1 MMQESFCT
9 ISIDELVL
17 ADRVL
22 PARLWAGLRNE
33 EKRMAQQT
41 VNYKCPSCGGP
52 LHFDSASGKLK
63 CDYCLSKYSPDEI
76 ARMYGDKPEPGAE
89 KQKVVFD
96 QTQQADVLSRKE
108 DEIQVGGK
116 WDSST
121 IPADWG
127 EDSANM
133 IAYTCPSCGGAVL
146 AEAST
151 AATSCPYCGNPT
163 IIPEQLSGDRRPQYI
178 IPFKLDQQAAMEAYK
193 KHCKGKIL
201 LPKTFSAQSTVEKLR
216 GIYVPFWLFDS
227 HVSGDYS
234 FLGEI
239 KTSNREGDY
248 IVTRTR
254 QFSIRR
260 SLELGFDRIP
270 TDASRNMPDDM
281 MDSLEPF
288 DYSQMQP
295 FSTSYLPGYL
305 ADRSDVSIE
314 ESSERAKNR
323 AVASAQN
330 IAFMDARKGPYTSV
344 LPFGSNV
351 SFSKGEVHYALLPV
365 YILKVAWNGKNYL
378 YAMNGETGK
387 FVGDLPVDR
396 TRFFALFGGTA
407 GVLFFVFYLIIQM
420 VLGWL

>member
-1 MMQESFCT
+1 
-9 ISIDELVL
+9 
-17 ADRVL
+17 
-22 PARLWAGLRNE
+22 
-33 EKRMAQQT
+33 MAQQT

-63 CDYCLSKYSPDEI
+63 CEYCLSSYPPDEI
-76 ARMYGDKPEPGAE
+76 ARMYGDQSEPGAG
-89 KQKVVFD
+89 KQKVEFD
-96 QTQQADVLSRKE
+96 AEQEADVLRRKE
-108 DEIQVGGK
+108 DEIRVGGK

-133 IAYTCPSCGGAVL
+133 VVYSCPSCGGEIL
-146 AEAST
+146 ADRST
-151 AATSCPYCGNPT
+151 AATSCPYCSNPT
-163 IIPEQLSGDRRPQYI
+163 IIPAQLSGDRRPQYI
-178 IPFKLDQQAAMEAYK
+178 IPFKLDQNAAMEAYK

-201 LPKTFSAQSTVEKLR
+201 LPKTFAQQSTVEKLR

-260 SLELGFDRIP
+260 SLELGFEMIP
-270 TDASRNMPDDM
+270 ADASRNMPDDL

-288 DYSQMQP
+288 DYSQMQT

-314 ESSERAKNR
+314 ESAERAKNR

-344 LPFGSNV
+344 LPFGSQV
-351 SFSKGEVHYALLPV
+351 AFEKGQVHYALLPV
-365 YILKVAWNGKNYL
+365 YILKVAWNGNNYL

-387 FVGDLPVDR
+387 FVGDLPVDKG
-396 TRFFALFGGTA
+396 RFFALFGGSA
-407 GVLFFVFYLIIQM
+407 GALFILFYLIVQLI
-420 VLGWL
+420 LGWL

>member
-1 MMQESFCT
+1 M
-9 ISIDELVL
+9 
-17 ADRVL
+17 
-22 PARLWAGLRNE
+22 AGD
-33 EKRMAQQT
+33 T

-52 LHFDSASGKLK
+52 LHFDSGSGKLK
-63 CDYCLSKYSPDEI
+63 CDYCLSTYKPDEI
-76 ARMYGDKPEPGAE
+76 AAMYGDSPDQSAG
-89 KQKVVFD
+89 KQEIEFD
-96 QTQQADVLSRKE
+96 EESQADVLTRKE
-108 DEIQVGGK
+108 DEVTVGGK
-116 WDSST
+116 WDAST

-133 IAYTCPSCGGAVL
+133 VAYSCPSCGGEIL

-163 IIPEQLSGDRRPQYI
+163 IIPSQISGTMRPQYI
-178 IPFKLDQQAAMEAYK
+178 IPFKLDQKAAEEAYK

-201 LPKTFSAQSTVEKLR
+201 LPKTFASNSTIEKLR

-239 KTSNREGDY
+239 RSSRREGDY

-260 SLELGFDRIP
+260 SLELGFSHIP
-270 TDASRNMPDDM
+270 TDASRNMPDDL
-281 MDSLEPF
+281 MDSLEPY

-295 FSTSYLPGYL
+295 FATSYLPGYL

-314 ESSERAKNR
+314 ESSDRAKDR

-330 IAFMDARKGPYTSV
+330 IAFRDAQKGVYTSV
-344 LPFGSNV
+344 LPFGSSV
-351 SFSKGEVHYALLPV
+351 DFERGQVHYALLPV
-365 YILKVAWNGKNYL
+365 YTLKVNWNGKNYL

-387 FVGDLPVDR
+387 FVGDLPVDKG
-396 TRFFALFGGTA
+396 RFMALFGGSA
-407 GVLFFVFYLIIQM
+407 AVLLVVFYLLVQFI
-420 VLGWL
+420 LGWF

>member
-1 MMQESFCT
+1 MEQ
-9 ISIDELVL
+9 
-17 ADRVL
+17 
-22 PARLWAGLRNE
+22 
-33 EKRMAQQT
+33 KT

-63 CDYCLSKYSPDEI
+63 CDYCLSSYTPDEI
-76 ARMYGDKPEPGAE
+76 AVMYGDKKEKGAG
-89 KQKVVFD
+89 KQEVEFD
-96 QTQQADVLSRKE
+96 QKAEADVMSRKE
-108 DEIQVGGK
+108 DEISVGGK

-133 IAYTCPSCGGAVL
+133 VAYSCPSCGGEIL

-163 IIPEQLSGDRRPQYI
+163 VIPSQLGGGIMRPQYI
-178 IPFKLDQQAAMEAYK
+178 IPFKLDQKAAEAAYT

-201 LPKTFSAQSTVEKLR
+201 LPRTFLANSTIEKLR

-234 FLGEI
+234 FLGE
-239 KTSNREGDY
+239 TFTTHREGDY
-248 IVTRTR
+248 IVKRTS

-260 SLELGFDRIP
+260 SLEVGYDHIP
-270 TDASRNMPDDM
+270 TDASRNMPDDL
-281 MDSLEPF
+281 MDCLEPF
-288 DYSQMQP
+288 DYSQMQV

-305 ADRSDVSIE
+305 ADRYDVSIE
-314 ESSERAKNR
+314 ESSDRAKAR

-330 IAFMDARKGPYTSV
+330 IAFSDARKGPYTSV
-344 LPFGSNV
+344 LPYGSHV
-351 SFSKGEVHYALLPV
+351 SFERGEVHYALLPV
-365 YILKVAWNGKNYL
+365 YILKVGWNGKNYL
-378 YAMNGETGK
+378 YAMNGQTGK

-396 TRFFALFGGTA
+396 KRFLGLFGGMT
-407 GVLFFVFYLIIQM
+407 GILFIVFYFIVQFI
-420 VLGWL
+420 LGGL

>member
-1 MMQESFCT
+1 
-9 ISIDELVL
+9 
-17 ADRVL
+17 
-22 PARLWAGLRNE
+22 
-33 EKRMAQQT
+33 MAQQT

-52 LHFDSASGKLK
+52 LHFDSDKGKLK
-63 CDYCLSKYSPDEI
+63 CDYCLSVYSPNEI
-76 ARMYGDKPEPGAE
+76 AKMYGDQQDLHAG
-89 KQKVVFD
+89 KQKVEFD
-96 QTQQADVLSRKE
+96 EESQADVLTRKE
-108 DEIQVGGK
+108 DAIQVGGK

-133 IAYTCPSCGGAVL
+133 VAYSCPSCGGEIL
-146 AEAST
+146 AEATT

-163 IIPEQLSGDRRPQYI
+163 IIPAKLSGAMRPQYI
-178 IPFKLDQQAAMEAYK
+178 IPFKLDQKAAMEAYK

-201 LPKTFSAQSTVEKLR
+201 LPKTFAANSTVEKLR

-239 KTSNREGDY
+239 SSSHREGDY

-260 SLELGFDRIP
+260 SLELGFEMIP
-270 TDASRNMPDDM
+270 ADASRNMPDDL
-281 MDSLEPF
+281 MDSLEPY
-288 DYSQMQP
+288 DYSQMQV

-323 AVASAQN
+323 AVVSAQN

-344 LPFGSNV
+344 LPYGSSV
-351 SFSKGEVHYALLPV
+351 SFEKGQVHYALLPV
-365 YILKVAWNGKNYL
+365 YILKVAWNGNNYL

-387 FVGDLPVDR
+387 FVGDLPVDKG
-396 TRFFALFGGTA
+396 RFFFLFGGTA
-407 GVLFFVFYLIIQM
+407 GVLFIVFYLIVQM
-420 VLGWL
+420 ILGWF